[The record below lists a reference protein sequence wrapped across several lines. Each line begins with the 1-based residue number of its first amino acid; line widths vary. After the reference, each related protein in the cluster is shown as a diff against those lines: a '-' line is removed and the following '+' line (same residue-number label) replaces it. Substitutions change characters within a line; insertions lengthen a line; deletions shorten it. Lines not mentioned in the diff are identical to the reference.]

1 MGFIKKLVGISKF
14 NFNFAFDHCSENSNF
29 DNFNQT
35 LVLNPLPSSHQKL
48 IPLIPKKIWIY
59 WQGQDCLLVQKC
71 VEKIRLLNPEFEL
84 HFLNQETIK
93 QYSQIDYD
101 YFPNISPQLKSDLI
115 RLDLLTVHGGYWL
128 DASILTYDHLGWIQT
143 LINHNQTA
151 SFGYYRKKNTTIPE
165 FPVIET
171 WLLATPPKNNF
182 FSAWRNEL
190 LNVIEKTP
198 KYYIQELKKNL
209 KNVED
214 YFQNIGMLEYL
225 CAYVAAQ
232 RIMRDHP
239 PSITLI
245 NCDKN
250 AFFLQTQNRWNKYK
264 VLDALAIQH
273 KPEQMPKLI
282 KLVGKE
288 RRLIN
293 TYYAKGKYKAHSL
306 LAELNQ

>member
-14 NFNFAFDHCSENSNF
+14 NFNFAFDHCSENNNF

-71 VEKIRLLNPEFEL
+71 VEKIRSLNPEFEL
-84 HFLNQETIK
+84 YFLNQETIK
-93 QYSQIDYD
+93 QYSKIDYD
-101 YFPNISPQLKSDLI
+101 HFPNISPQLKSDLI
-115 RLDLLTVHGGYWL
+115 RLDLINQYGGYWI
-128 DASILTYDHLGWIQT
+128 DASILSFDNLNWIQT
-143 LINHNQTA
+143 LVLKNQTE
-151 SFGYYRKKNTTIPE
+151 SFAYYRNKNTTNLQY
-165 FPVIET
+165 PVIEN
-171 WLLATPPKNNF
+171 WFLASQPQTSF
-182 FSAWRNEL
+182 FLAWQQE
-190 LNVIEKTP
+190 VHKI
-198 KYYIQELKKNL
+198 IQQTAKVYL
-209 KNVED
+209 KNIRDHYPASEQ
-214 YFQNIGMLEYL
+214 YFQNINMPEYL
-225 CAYVAAQ
+225 CPYVAAQ
-232 RIMRDHP
+232 LVMRTHL

-273 KPEQMPKLI
+273 KPEHMPKLI

-293 TYYAKGKYKAHSL
+293 TYYAKGKYKPHSL